1 MFKKAAVMSCLQKL
15 SNKKPHALETMY
27 AAFHNIPLNNSIA
40 YIFYQCKSFQFIF
53 QHFLLKVKFFCI
65 FQHKSKGKFV

>member
-1 MFKKAAVMSCLQKL
+1 LKKAAVISCLQKS
-15 SNKKPHALETMY
+15 SNKKLHDLETMY

-53 QHFLLKVKFFCI
+53 QHFLLKVKIFCNFKHI
-65 FQHKSKGKFV
+65 SIGRYV